1 MPKYGIHHI
10 VMDRAMGNLMASGV
24 ASSQTAA
31 NAMFTHR
38 DMANLGAIGP
48 DLFFW
53 APDYAVVDKTW
64 TLYQNIERIVD
75 LYNEVVQPIRDIRDA
90 VVEPVEDAVET
101 LAPNTIALIREAIE
115 RMQDTAELFKSTMA
129 TGLFAGIFTGF
140 NFLSDAA
147 NLPHLSTALF
157 DLFIPP
163 VQHNET
169 EPKWYWFDMLHYRQ
183 TGTFAAA
190 LRQNAQ
196 TDQQRAYAYSYL
208 SHIAADVTGHPFVN
222 QIVGGPYRMHPQRHV
237 TVENYM
243 DTWAFNA
250 HFSLNVNHALM
261 DRLNLP
267 ETLPTGVGD
276 QLHASFLAAYPD
288 AAVRP
293 NFLSR
298 GQIDE
303 TYDVFYKVVD
313 ILHKMVIERPEEPFA
328 GVAEI
333 LNKALQDVLESP
345 PSPPSSPSGA
355 CSLGDIFSLG
365 LTSNSRDCYENFFD
379 ELGDWFEYM
388 GELLVWTFET
398 LFDLFDL
405 LLTMLLAL
413 PITVLLA
420 LLYGLQLLL
429 FQVYQSMR
437 EMLALEGFLIPDPEM
452 LNNSHGRN
460 LTTTAL
466 CAAPPFKYPM
476 QHISSGSHLVCP
488 ATQVESPTTAGN
500 FNPSSVNINPDNF
513 IQSLPLNMYALSQY
527 AQAKQPSNTR
537 SLERDYL
544 RIGNA
549 IDLTTWMISV
559 AANDNASAEEQTVL
573 RTNWNL
579 DADRGYG
586 YKTWRGQ
593 IPQNGDDTVN
603 NEEYV

>member
-24 ASSQTAA
+24 NHSQVAA
-31 NAMFTHR
+31 NEIFAHR
-38 DMANLGAIGP
+38 AMANLGAIGP

-64 TLYQNIERIVD
+64 TLYQNIEKIVD

-101 LAPNTIALIREAIE
+101 LAPNTVNLIREAIE

-129 TGLFAGIFTGF
+129 TGLFAGIFHGF
-140 NFLSDAA
+140 NFLSDTAD
-147 NLPHLSTALF
+147 LPHLSTALF

-163 VQHNET
+163 VQHNKSEAD
-169 EPKWYWFDMLHYRQ
+169 WYWFDMLHYRQ
-183 TGTFAAA
+183 TATFAAA
-190 LRQNAQ
+190 LKQNAH
-196 TDQQRAYAYSYL
+196 TEQQRAYAYSYL
-208 SHIAADVTGHPFVN
+208 SHIATDVVGHPFVN

-237 TVENYM
+237 TVENYL
-243 DTWAFNA
+243 DTWAFNR
-250 HFSLNVNHALM
+250 HFSLNVNHSLM
-261 DRLNLP
+261 GRLNLP
-267 ETLPTGVGD
+267 EELPSEIGD
-276 QLHASFLAAYPD
+276 QLYASFMAAYENVRRPD
-288 AAVRP
+288 
-293 NFLSR
+293 FLKR
-298 GQIDE
+298 DQIDE
-303 TYDVFYKVVD
+303 TYNVFYKVVD
-313 ILHKMVIERPEEPFA
+313 IMHKMVIERPEEPFS

-333 LNKALQDVLESP
+333 LNNALQDVLDPP
-345 PSPPSSPSGA
+345 PSPPDSPSSA
-355 CSLGDIFSLG
+355 CSLGDIFSLWM
-365 LTSNSRDCYENFFD
+365 TSDSRDCYKNFFD
-379 ELGDWFEYM
+379 ELADWFEYM

-398 LFDLFDL
+398 LADLFDL
-405 LLTMLLAL
+405 LLTLLLSL

-466 CAAPPFKYPM
+466 CAAAPFKYPL

-488 ATQVESPTTAGN
+488 PTGVEQPSTAAN
-500 FNPSSVNINPDNF
+500 FNPSSVNINADHF
-513 IQSLPLNMYALSQY
+513 IQDLPLDMRALRSYAD
-527 AQAKQPSNTR
+527 AEAPNNTT
-537 SLERDYL
+537 SLERDRL

-549 IDLTTWMISV
+549 IDLTSWMISV
-559 AANDNASAEEQTVL
+559 ASNDRASAKEL
-573 RTNWNL
+573 KILHTNWNL
-579 DADRGYG
+579 DSDRGYC
-586 YKTWRGQ
+586 YKTWRGH
-593 IPQNGDDTVN
+593 IPQNGNDTVT